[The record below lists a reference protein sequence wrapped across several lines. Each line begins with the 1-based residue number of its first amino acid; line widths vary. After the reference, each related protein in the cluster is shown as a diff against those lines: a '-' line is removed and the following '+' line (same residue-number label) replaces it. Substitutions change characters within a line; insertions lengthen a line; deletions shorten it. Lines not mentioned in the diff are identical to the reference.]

1 MIPVICFKHSTK
13 INEKGPTNVLSAPL
27 NENRLCELLHHHGF
41 AYAATTGNQGVG
53 IDSCRQTFTGDG

>member
-1 MIPVICFKHSTK
+1 MK
-13 INEKGPTNVLSAPL
+13 IV
-27 NENRLCELLHHHGF
+27 LCELLHHHGF